1 MVEAVAEDLVAAAKV
16 DRMVEAAAEDL
27 VVAAAK
33 VEGTDPLTGIGL
45 NASTAHNIEK
55 KSTVEAVILRC
66 SRQLGIMVSWW
77 IAHLT

>member
-1 MVEAVAEDLVAAAKV
+1 MAEDLVAAAKV

-27 VVAAAK
+27 VAAAK
-33 VEGTDPLTGIGL
+33 VEGADPLTGIGL

-77 IAHLT
+77 IAPLT